1 MAMIRILTIIR
12 KRKILTIMA
21 KRKILITTVKNNLT
35 SMPKRKILTN
45 MGKKRNL
52 STTME
57 RHRYRHLS
65 FLQGSNS
72 VRIGRIP
79 SCLPS
84 MRRNRSLRW
93 LKPTIRIGNEPLSS
107 LETYLSKKRGLK

>member
-21 KRKILITTVKNNLT
+21 KRKIL
-35 SMPKRKILTN
+35 TN

-57 RHRYRHLS
+57 RHRYIHLS

-84 MRRNRSLRW
+84 LRRNRSLRW

>member
-21 KRKILITTVKNNLT
+21 KRKIL
-35 SMPKRKILTN
+35 TN

-57 RHRYRHLS
+57 RPRYRHLS

-84 MRRNRSLRW
+84 LRRNRSLRW